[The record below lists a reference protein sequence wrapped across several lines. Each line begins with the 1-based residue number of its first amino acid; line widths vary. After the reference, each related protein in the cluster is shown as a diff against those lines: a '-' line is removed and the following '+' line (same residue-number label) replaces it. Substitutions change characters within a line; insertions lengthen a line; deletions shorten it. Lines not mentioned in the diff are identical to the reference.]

1 LGKSLFKV
9 GVKKKIPY
17 GGDGTRI
24 GAVPRRETCLS
35 PGTEFAGKQKKT
47 PASLG
52 YPPSVFN
59 KNSTLRPIYIQ
70 RAAAADTLSLI
81 AEPGDFSL

>member
-35 PGTEFAGKQKKT
+35 PGTEFAGKPKKNARIPWIPT
-47 PASLG
+47 IS
-52 YPPSVFN
+52 F
-59 KNSTLRPIYIQ
+59 Q
-70 RAAAADTLSLI
+70 
-81 AEPGDFSL
+81 